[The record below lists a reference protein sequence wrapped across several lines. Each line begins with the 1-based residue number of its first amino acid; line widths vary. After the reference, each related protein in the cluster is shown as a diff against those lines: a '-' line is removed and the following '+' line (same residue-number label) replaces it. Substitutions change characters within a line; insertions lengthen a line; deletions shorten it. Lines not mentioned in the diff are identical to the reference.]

1 MHLFPRSS
9 FGQTVFLIAA
19 LLLINQIVSYL
30 IVSMYV
36 IKPNIQQINLL
47 LAKQIRVVFIDVNL
61 HDPAAARE
69 LNEKFH
75 EATGIEV
82 FNQKA
87 AMQNGVE
94 DATVYSFLSELM
106 SEQLGGET
114 EVRISQNG
122 VFSVWVRAP
131 QAPNLWV
138 RIPLSGFDETDFSPL
153 TVYLFVIGFLSVA
166 GSWVFVRRLNRPLK
180 QLENAAEQV
189 GKGSTPETLKEYGSC
204 EIKSVTRAFNH
215 MATGVK
221 QLEQDR
227 SLLLAGV
234 SHDLRTPLTRIR
246 LATEMMSH
254 EDEYLKEGI
263 VNDID
268 DMNAIIDQF
277 IDYIRHHRHESLEEE
292 CLSHL
297 INEVIEAESHFHR
310 NITHIQHC
318 KLPKIQMRYVAI
330 KRVLTNLIDNAIK
343 YSDGDIEVTSGYDK
357 KKQEVYFAVRDR
369 GPGIPSDQ
377 LEQVFQPFT
386 QGDSARGCD
395 GSGLGLAIIRRVVG
409 NHNGQVM
416 LRNRQAGGLEAK
428 VILPVN

>member
-189 GKGSTPETLKEYGSC
+189 GKGSTPVTLKEYGSC

-215 MATGVK
+215 MATRVN
-221 QLEQDR
+221 
-227 SLLLAGV
+227 SLNKIALY
-234 SHDLRTPLTRIR
+234 
-246 LATEMMSH
+246 
-254 EDEYLKEGI
+254 YL
-263 VNDID
+263 
-268 DMNAIIDQF
+268 
-277 IDYIRHHRHESLEEE
+277 
-292 CLSHL
+292 
-297 INEVIEAESHFHR
+297 
-310 NITHIQHC
+310 
-318 KLPKIQMRYVAI
+318 
-330 KRVLTNLIDNAIK
+330 
-343 YSDGDIEVTSGYDK
+343 
-357 KKQEVYFAVRDR
+357 
-369 GPGIPSDQ
+369 
-377 LEQVFQPFT
+377 QVFLT
-386 QGDSARGCD
+386 TYALRLL
-395 GSGLGLAIIRRVVG
+395 GSVS
-409 NHNGQVM
+409 N
-416 LRNRQAGGLEAK
+416 
-428 VILPVN
+428 